1 MLINAAQ
8 PGQAQTGRITAQ
20 EESSR
25 PQEARNGAWSRLTLP
40 LGHQY
45 SPCLTPKFQPRRMD
59 NSPTC
64 TWELTKLPGKSWNKK
79 APPPCPPLPQ
89 QVQKQPALG
98 TWATAMNRHQLQPRD
113 RKLRASLTFSSR
125 TPAK

>member
-25 PQEARNGAWSRLTLP
+25 PQEARNGTWSRLRLP
-40 LGHQY
+40 LGQQY

-79 APPPCPPLPQ
+79 ALPPCPPTQ
-89 QVQKQPALG
+89 ARAEIASTGDLG
-98 TWATAMNRHQLQPRD
+98 D
-113 RKLRASLTFSSR
+113 RCEQAP
-125 TPAK
+125 TPA